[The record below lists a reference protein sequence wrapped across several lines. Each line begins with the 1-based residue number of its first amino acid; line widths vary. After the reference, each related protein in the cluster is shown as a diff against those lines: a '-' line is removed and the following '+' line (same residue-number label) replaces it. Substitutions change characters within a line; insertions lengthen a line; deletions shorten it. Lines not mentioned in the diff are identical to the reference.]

1 MREIELYVLGFAC
14 NAARPS
20 GSGTAMR
27 RLSLG
32 RLFLNPRGM
41 A

>member
-14 NAARPS
+14 NAVS